1 MVKFKG
7 TMRKIDRNSLDFS
20 EHVPV
25 MLNEVLHAVSPRA
38 GAIYV
43 DGTFGRGGYTR
54 ALLEKEECRVIAFD
68 QDPDA
73 QEIAEKFKEEF
84 GDRFDFVLSPFDQLK
99 RQLEALSIFKIDGL
113 VLDLGVSSPQIDCA
127 QRGFSFVSEG
137 PLDMRMSQQGMT
149 AADVVNE
156 FPQDEIARILWVYGE
171 ERKSRLIARK
181 IVEYRQSKLFRTTLE
196 LSELIAKT
204 FSGKPGKIH
213 PATRSFQA
221 LRIFVN
227 RELEQLESVLHASV
241 DVLKT
246 LGRLV
251 VVSFHSLEDRLVKE
265 FFKDMLEQEPNSSR
279 YVPASNLKKRS
290 LFFTCPEKLK
300 KPSEE
305 ETATNPRSRSA
316 RLRWGVFHG
325 EKEGLCA

>member
-171 ERKSRLIARK
+171 ERKTRRT
-181 IVEYRQSKLFRTTLE
+181 YR
-196 LSELIAKT
+196 
-204 FSGKPGKIH
+204 H
-213 PATRSFQA
+213 
-221 LRIFVN
+221 
-227 RELEQLESVLHASV
+227 
-241 DVLKT
+241 
-246 LGRLV
+246 
-251 VVSFHSLEDRLVKE
+251 
-265 FFKDMLEQEPNSSR
+265 
-279 YVPASNLKKRS
+279 YV
-290 LFFTCPEKLK
+290 F
-300 KPSEE
+300 
-305 ETATNPRSRSA
+305 
-316 RLRWGVFHG
+316 
-325 EKEGLCA
+325 